1 LQIGPTDKVLE
12 IGCGVGRIGR
22 ELAPRC
28 GEWHG
33 ADISGNMISYAR
45 ERTEGIPNVF
55 LHELPDSDLSIFND
69 GYFDCVYS
77 TIVLMHLDKI
87 EMFNYLRE
95 AYRVL
100 APGGRAYFDTLNIL
114 GPEAWQLFIEIIESF
129 TPRQRP
135 GHVSQFST
143 PQEMQKFMQEAGF
156 ADIRVDGDN
165 PQLVVALGRKPDQA
179 GFQRPTEALNPHAVT
194 RPVDEGFLNV
204 VDNNAILPYAEWL
217 KINEHIAAKDSYI
230 SQLESSLSEKERH
243 IAALEAR
250 LHKQEQMLKKLP
262 MRVASRLSGGGTKKK

>member
-1 LQIGPTDKVLE
+1 LYHMPPGEPSLRQAARG
-12 IGCGVGRIGR
+12 
-22 ELAPRC
+22 

-33 ADISGNMISYAR
+33 ADISGNMLSFAR
-45 ERTEGIPNVF
+45 ERTEGMPNVF
-55 LHELPDSDLSIFND
+55 LHELPDSDLGIFND
-69 GYFDCVYS
+69 GYFDCIYS

-87 EMFNYLRE
+87 EMFNYLRD

-114 GPEAWQLFIEIIESF
+114 SPEAWQMFMNIIATF

-156 ADIRVDGDN
+156 AEIRVDGDN
-165 PQLVVALGRKPDQA
+165 PQLVVALGRKPDQE
-179 GFQRPTEALNPHAVT
+179 GFQRPTEALNPHALT
-194 RPVDEGFLNV
+194 RQVDEGFLNV

-230 SQLESSLSEKERH
+230 SQLEGSLAEKERH
-243 IAALEAR
+243 ISTLEAR

-262 MRVASRLSGGGTKKK
+262 MRVASRLSGTDTTKNKVPPLTPDP